1 MNHQSALHLQ
11 GMNLPQAFAC
21 PDSHGLKG
29 GVDAAF
35 VSTTADKKVAIS
47 YLGSENKDVNY
58 PRTILEIG
66 LGQVRGRVLMFL
78 FASLPSTIFV
88 FYLNLSDF

>member
-1 MNHQSALHLQ
+1 MSDHPSFHLQ
-11 GMNLPQAFAC
+11 RWNLPKAFAC
-21 PDSHGLKG
+21 PDPHGFKG

-78 FASLPSTIFV
+78 FASLPSTIFI